1 MANLAHVI
9 TSPDGSF
16 EDWSETLPHLIGSDP
31 QEMVESTRKWLAVI
45 HPADRE
51 RFRDT
56 AIAARVAGTR
66 ADVEYRITRKD
77 GTFVHVRQVMEPI
90 PGEPDTRGRV
100 RWFNTIQDV
109 TAQKQAE
116 EKIRRLNRVHAVMT
130 GINSLI
136 VRVRDRQDLFNQSCG
151 IAIREGGFQMAW
163 IGLADRKGN
172 CVKPVAWAGDVGSF
186 FDVARMGLG
195 ASGPNYGIAGRVVNE
210 LKPVVMLDVRAHPQA
225 TITKACQARGINS
238 FAALPLIVGGKA
250 EGVFAMYASDAG
262 FFDENEVRLLQQL
275 AADVAFAIEHIEKVE
290 HAEYLAAHDPL
301 TGLANRKA
309 FYERLELQADVASEQ
324 GRRFAL
330 VIIDIERFKRI
341 NDTLGRQ
348 LADDLLRSIADR
360 IRVSVNE
367 VRLARV
373 GGDHFAVV
381 SLDVGTVEEIARLNE
396 QRLQEFFGSP
406 FRVSGHELR
415 VSARTGIAVFPDDG
429 RDADT
434 LFRNAE
440 AALKKAKQSGERTL
454 FYEKRMSDRVAEK
467 LTLENKLR
475 QALAKNE
482 FVLHYQPKV
491 DTENRRIVGLEALIR
506 WNSPEL
512 GMVPPGKFIDILEE
526 TGLILPVGMWAM
538 REAAT
543 QYRLWSEQ
551 GLNVPRIA
559 VNVSPLQ
566 LRQRNFVEL
575 VAQALSHG
583 VKNSGIDLEI
593 TESLVMDD
601 IEGNIVKLSAVRD
614 LGVEVAIDDFGT
626 GYSSLAYLAKL
637 PVHFLKIDRSF
648 VVAMT
653 DDPNAMTLVS
663 TMITLAH
670 SLGLKVTAEGVETEE
685 QAKGLRLLRCDEMQG
700 YLVSKPIPQDQS
712 VVLLR
717 QSH

>member
-1 MANLAHVI
+1 
-9 TSPDGSF
+9 
-16 EDWSETLPHLIGSDP
+16 
-31 QEMVESTRKWLAVI
+31 
-45 HPADRE
+45 
-51 RFRDT
+51 
-56 AIAARVAGTR
+56 
-66 ADVEYRITRKD
+66 
-77 GTFVHVRQVMEPI
+77 
-90 PGEPDTRGRV
+90 
-100 RWFNTIQDV
+100 
-109 TAQKQAE
+109 
-116 EKIRRLNRVHAVMT
+116 
-130 GINSLI
+130 
-136 VRVRDRQDLFNQSCG
+136 
-151 IAIREGGFQMAW
+151 
-163 IGLADRKGN
+163 
-172 CVKPVAWAGDVGSF
+172 
-186 FDVARMGLG
+186 
-195 ASGPNYGIAGRVVNE
+195 
-210 LKPVVMLDVRAHPQA
+210 
-225 TITKACQARGINS
+225 
-238 FAALPLIVGGKA
+238 
-250 EGVFAMYASDAG
+250 MYASDAG